1 MPVEIKELIIRA
13 LVGRDDDEEDVSD
26 EEDAKDEEQ
35 INQAQLSQDTI
46 ASVSKMLKQQNER

>member
-13 LVGRDDDEEDVSD
+13 LIGKNEDDEEISD

-35 INQAQLSQDTI
+35 DTQAQISQDTI
-46 ASVSKMLKQQNER
+46 SSISKMLKQQNER